1 MATGGPGGHT
11 ATCAWKLPTVAAFP
25 NTISHLRATHALEGG
40 QTTTSQCGDSAPQL
54 RTDGT
59 PPRSAWGPE
68 NRAGREVIGGQR
80 EAPLL
85 RP

>member
-40 QTTTSQCGDSAPQL
+40 QTTTSQCGDSALTIQVSMGPREPRRQGSN
-54 RTDGT
+54 RGT
-59 PPRSAWGPE
+59 
-68 NRAGREVIGGQR
+68 R